1 MKVVDQTGETW
12 VVRRRW
18 LPWRP
23 RRRRFDT
30 SAVADVATGF
40 VDDVEWFVIVLVAVL
55 VVLPVVLLLT
65 VFVAELLL
73 VLLLLP
79 VFVIASALVRRRWP
93 IEVARGRMIVHT
105 ESVKGWSASRERM
118 MELADA
124 ARLAT
129 PSGQFD
135 PGASSPA

>member
-1 MKVVDQTGETW
+1 MKVVDHTGETW
-12 VVRRRW
+12 GVRRRW

-30 SAVADVATGF
+30 SELADIASGF
-40 VDDVEWFVIVLVAVL
+40 DDIVWFVVILVAAL
-55 VVLPVVLLLT
+55 VVLPVVVLVT

-73 VLLLLP
+73 VFLLVPVIVIVRALLT
-79 VFVIASALVRRRWP
+79 RCWP
-93 IEVARGRMIVHT
+93 IEVARGRMIVHA
-105 ESVKGWSASRERM
+105 ESVKGWSASQERM
-118 MELADA
+118 MELTEA

-135 PGASSPA
+135 PGASASA

>member
-1 MKVVDQTGETW
+1 VKVVDHTGETW
-12 VVRRRW
+12 EVRRRW

-30 SAVADVATGF
+30 SALADVATAF
-40 VDDVEWFVIVLVAVL
+40 DDIVWFVIVLVAVL
-55 VVLPVVLLLT
+55 VVLPIVLLLT

-73 VLLLLP
+73 VLLLVP
-79 VFVIASALVRRRWP
+79 VFVVARALLTRRWP
-93 IEVARGRMIVHT
+93 VEVERGRAIVHA

-118 MELADA
+118 MELTEA

-135 PGASSPA
+135 PGASSSA